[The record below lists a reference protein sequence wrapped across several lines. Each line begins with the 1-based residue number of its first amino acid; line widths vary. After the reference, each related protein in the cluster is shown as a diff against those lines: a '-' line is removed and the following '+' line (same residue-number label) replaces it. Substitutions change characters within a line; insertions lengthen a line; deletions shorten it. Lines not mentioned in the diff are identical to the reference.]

1 MWQQAKPADSA
12 LVIVVLRSLRGW
24 DQIDL
29 ARATGLSASSI
40 SRYEN
45 GERVPPRRSF
55 DRIVAAVGVPDPM
68 VDRLFAWIRSAR
80 AALAGSPES
89 TEHVL
94 DALCGEFSDGISH
107 ALRSAAALILV
118 DQPALGSSSG
128 VRPQPPSPEDRK
140 RASAL
145 WDIMKRRE
153 PADRRM
159 LVEDA
164 EEFRNWGVGEL
175 VCHESERAAA
185 DDVGRAVELAE
196 LAVLIADLAPGEKT
210 WRWRLQGYALAHL
223 GNACRVRT
231 DWPGAEKA
239 FRRALELWEAGAPGD
254 PGGLLSEVQVLSLL
268 ASLRIDQDRL
278 AEAADLLERALAAN
292 PGALRPSLLI
302 KKARA
307 QEWSGDYEGALATLR
322 QVGPLPADRQRPR
335 LQAILKH
342 NSAWNLTHLGRFA
355 EAAALLPE
363 IRALTAQ
370 LDALRFRWLE
380 GRVAAGLGR
389 LAEAAEAFSQ
399 VRAGFAEQGIA
410 YDVALV
416 TLELAVVHLQQRRTR
431 EVKALAREM
440 AAIFKAQGVHQGA
453 LAALKLFCEAVE
465 TQAVTVE
472 LARRVVDYLYRA
484 QHQPELR
491 FETH

>member
-1 MWQQAKPADSA
+1 VSGASDFTRSLMNRLLDHGSA
-12 LVIVVLRSLRGW
+12 LT
-24 DQIDL
+24 
-29 ARATGLSASSI
+29 ARQQ
-40 SRYEN
+40 
-45 GERVPPRRSF
+45 
-55 DRIVAAVGVPDPM
+55 
-68 VDRLFAWIRSAR
+68 
-80 AALAGSPES
+80 
-89 TEHVL
+89 
-94 DALCGEFSDGISH
+94 
-107 ALRSAAALILV
+107 AAAL
-118 DQPALGSSSG
+118 
-128 VRPQPPSPEDRK
+128 
-140 RASAL
+140 
-145 WDIMKRRE
+145 WDVLKRRK
-153 PADRRM
+153 PADRRK
-159 LVEDA
+159 LVEDS
-164 EEFRNWGVGEL
+164 EKFRNWGVGEL
-175 VCHESERAAA
+175 VCHESEKAAA

-210 WRWRLQGYALAHL
+210 WRWRLQGYAFAHL

-254 PGGLLSEVQVLSLL
+254 PGLLSEVQVLSLL

-278 AEAADLLERALAAN
+278 PEATNLLERSLAAN
-292 PGALRPSLLI
+292 PGALRPILLLQ
-302 KKARA
+302 KARA

-370 LDALRFRWLE
+370 LDVLRFRWLE
-380 GRVAAGLGR
+380 GRVEAGLGR

-431 EVKALAREM
+431 EVKALARQM

-465 TQAVTVE
+465 TEAVTVE
-472 LARRVVDYLYRA
+472 LARRVADYLYRA
-484 QHQPELR
+484 QHQPKLQ
-491 FETH
+491 FEARQ